1 MLEAVCLVPW
11 VLFHSSF
18 RTSQGGLSLNIVV
31 DFLIANQNVKD
42 PYSVDWAK
50 AKRTLKNLRVKNNE
64 TNTEYKITG
73 LSEKPCNQQLRIFF
87 SHSFSLRQ
95 QMKDENGEFE
105 TMEMTVY
112 DYFVNYRKMDLRYS
126 GDLPCINVGK
136 PKKPIFLPIEE
147 QKCGFICLINWVVF
161 DE

>member
-1 MLEAVCLVPW
+1 MIIQP
-11 VLFHSSF
+11 
-18 RTSQGGLSLNIVV
+18 GPVV

-73 LSEKPCNQQLRIFF
+73 LSEKPCNQQL
-87 SHSFSLRQ
+87 FSLRQ

-136 PKKPIFLPIEE
+136 PKTPIFLPIEE